1 MEGTIAPARA
11 GRWVRVERREGTRWV
26 AATDSRVLRGGRY
39 SVAVPGPG
47 VYRVVY
53 GQAVGPS
60 VRVS

>member
-1 MEGTIAPARA
+1 
-11 GRWVRVERREGTRWV
+11 VRVERREGTRWV
-26 AATDSRVLRGGRY
+26 AAVDARVLRGGRY

-60 VRVS
+60 VRVA

>member
-1 MEGTIAPARA
+1 
-11 GRWVRVERREGTRWV
+11 
-26 AATDSRVLRGGRY
+26 
-39 SVAVPGPG
+39 VAVPGPG